1 MANVDDGPVLV
12 FGDDGSQGADV
23 AWLWVNEQPWPQ
35 WRLEVLAVEP
45 FVGGKVPSEEEST
58 PREWQPEVAR
68 EYFKDDAAELVHLTA
83 RADPRAVLGARSDA
97 SLIVVGPR
105 GRGFFKALRLG
116 SVAEWLLQC
125 PPAPLVLARS
135 GRPVRRIL
143 VCIDGSA
150 HAWLAARTC
159 AALPLAEGADVIVLT
174 VGTTGVPVPHDV
186 ARTVELFEAAKAANV
201 DVIEIMPDP
210 LQLFFNV
217 RDVVLDLAK
226 DREVDLIAMG
236 TRGQSDWQSL
246 RIGSTASAVTRYA
259 RASMLLAHASGD

>member
-1 MANVDDGPVLV
+1 MTTSAEAPILV

-23 AWLWVNEQPWPQ
+23 AWLWVNEQSWPD
-35 WRLEVLAVEP
+35 WRIEVLAVEP
-45 FVGGKVPSEEEST
+45 AVGGPVPTEEEAT
-58 PREWQPEVAR
+58 PHRWEPDVPR
-68 EYFKDDAAELVHLTA
+68 KYFADDVSGVENLTA
-83 RADPRAVLGARSDA
+83 RADPRAVLGRRRDA

-125 PPAPLVLARS
+125 PPAPMVLARS
-135 GRPVRRIL
+135 GRPVKRIL

-159 AALPLAEGADVIVLT
+159 AALPLAQGADVIVLT
-174 VGTTGVPVPHDV
+174 VGTSGVPAPHDV
-186 ARTVELFEAAKAANV
+186 ERAAELFEAAGAASV
-201 DVIEIMPDP
+201 DVIEVMPDP

-217 RDVVLDLAK
+217 RDVVIDLAK
-226 DREVDLIAMG
+226 ERAVDLIAMG

-246 RIGSTASAVTRYA
+246 RIGSTASSVTRYA
-259 RASMLLAHASGD
+259 EASMLLANASRT